1 MVPCPEPLFGVDTV
15 FRPVGRAA
23 SVYWARGVWPGSE
36 SKYMIPDRVCRQT
49 SALLCALLLGALA
62 PTQAQV
68 FANALDSA
76 GTDRA
81 SSKQSQRGSPTSEA
95 PRSADQQSEPQ
106 GGQASKP
113 SLVTPLKPVVT
124 NEPYRPIT
132 GRQRLRWMITNTMGP
147 QHLAGGVLTSAV
159 GTGLDRPKEDGPHWG
174 GFGER
179 FGVRLTGVATSN
191 VMEASVGALW
201 GEDPR
206 YFRNPDEP
214 FRARVMS
221 VIKQTFTARRSD
233 GSFAP
238 AYARY
243 IAYSGSNFLANTWR
257 PDSEANNHD
266 AVLRTLEGFAGR
278 MSSNAW
284 DEFWPDAKAYLFHH
298 HH

>member
-1 MVPCPEPLFGVDTV
+1 MIRHRWSLQVGVL
-15 FRPVGRAA
+15 
-23 SVYWARGVWPGSE
+23 S
-36 SKYMIPDRVCRQT
+36 
-49 SALLCALLLGALA
+49 CALSLGGFATA
-62 PTQAQV
+62 KAQV
-68 FANALDSA
+68 FARAFDAAGADSPA
-76 GTDRA
+76 
-81 SSKQSQRGSPTSEA
+81 SKQSQPA
-95 PRSADQQSEPQ
+95 PVSNQSNSSSQQSDQ
-106 GGQASKP
+106 GQNGASKP
-113 SLVTPLKPVVT
+113 SLMTPLKPVVT
-124 NEPYRPIT
+124 NEPYHPIT
-132 GRQRLRWMITNTMGP
+132 GRQRLRWIITNTMGP
-147 QHLAGGVLTSAV
+147 EHLAGGVITSGF
-159 GTGLDRPKEDGPHWG
+159 GTALDRPREDGPHWG
-174 GFGER
+174 GFAER

-191 VMEASVGALW
+191 VMEAGVGALW

-206 YFRNPDEP
+206 YFRSPDEP
-214 FRARVMS
+214 FGARVKS

-233 GSFAP
+233 GHFAP

>member
-1 MVPCPEPLFGVDTV
+1 
-15 FRPVGRAA
+15 
-23 SVYWARGVWPGSE
+23 
-36 SKYMIPDRVCRQT
+36 MIRHRVCWQT
-49 SALLCALLLGALA
+49 GALSCVLLLGALA
-62 PTQAQV
+62 PAHAQV
-68 FANALDSA
+68 FARSLDSA
-76 GTDRA
+76 VPDRPSSGKIQQTPPA
-81 SSKQSQRGSPTSEA
+81 SDQSNPSS
-95 PRSADQQSEPQ
+95 QQSDQ
-106 GGQASKP
+106 AGQANKP
-113 SLVTPLKPVVT
+113 SLMTPLKPVVAD
-124 NEPYRPIT
+124 EPYRPIT
-132 GRQRLRWMITNTMGP
+132 GRQRLRWIITDTLWP
-147 QHLAGGVLTSAV
+147 EHLAGGVITSGF
-159 GTGLDRPKEDGPHWG
+159 GTALDRPKEDGPHWG

-201 GEDPR
+201 AEDPR

-233 GSFAP
+233 GNFAP

-284 DEFWPDAKAYLFHH
+284 DEFWPDVKAYAFHRH
-298 HH
+298 H